1 MYENPPSENK
11 VRKALKFDPLAKAE
25 EITGKSYKEDKTT
38 ESLGVALH
46 FLGSK
51 AKEQMLQASGDSYFN
66 MEYAKFLKLA
76 LEMGFSEVLSDT
88 FDGNDGKKET
98 FKLLWNPSGLL
109 LKAESFSWPDCTHV
123 NSSNI
128 YFNWEP
134 NSEISNPDI
143 GYSGGYEK
151 NGEKL
156 ILVGHFD
163 TREGMKTNLNC
174 LLEDGRLVVP
184 WFKSPSLF
192 LLTYGEQKSLPEDYK
207 SRCKLYDEVN
217 ALRVE
222 RLPTYVRRGMGLE

>member
-88 FDGNDGKKET
+88 FVGNDEKKET

-109 LKAESFSWPDCTHV
+109 LKAESFSWPDCMHV
-123 NSSNI
+123 NSSDI

-134 NSEISNPDI
+134 NSKVSNPDI

-163 TREGMKTNLNC
+163 TREGMKTNLKC

-192 LLTYGEQKSLPEDYK
+192 LLTYGEQKSLPEDWK
-207 SRCKLYDEVN
+207 FRRKLYDEVN

-222 RLPTYVRRGMGLE
+222 RLPAYVRCGMGLE